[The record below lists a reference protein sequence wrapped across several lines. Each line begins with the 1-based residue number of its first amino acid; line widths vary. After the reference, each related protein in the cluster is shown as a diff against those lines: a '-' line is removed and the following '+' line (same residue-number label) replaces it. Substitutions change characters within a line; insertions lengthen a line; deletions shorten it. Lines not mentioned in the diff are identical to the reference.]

1 MVAAVAMAL
10 ATPVSAQE
18 AVGHWAGT
26 LGEGATTLRIVVH
39 ISRSPEGELGG
50 TLDSPDQNASGI
62 ALAEVV
68 QEQGKLTFTVP
79 AVLGKYQAT
88 WDEGAG
94 QWQGTWEQTTGPM
107 PLNLSAAPPPAPLP
121 ANWRA
126 SDEDI
131 AKALDARIAPRKGQG
146 IVAGVVEPEGRRVI
160 ARGPQ
165 GSETFDGTTL
175 FEIGSISKVF
185 TALILSDMVN
195 KGQVALDDPAE
206 KYLPAGHHMPERN
219 GRQITL
225 KDLSTHMS
233 GLPRLPDNMP
243 MGDPEDPY
251 ADYSEAL
258 MLAFLDGY
266 QLPRDIGEK
275 YEYSN
280 LGVGLL
286 GYLLARAAG
295 SDYETLLH
303 ERITGPLGMSDTA
316 VTLTPAQ
323 AQRLAPAFD
332 MYMRPA
338 KPWVL
343 PTLMGAG
350 GIRSSADDMLKF
362 AAAAL
367 DPQSPIGP
375 AMKTALANRVD
386 TGDPRFQQA
395 LGWQVGHPE
404 DGREVVIHNGGTGG
418 FRSALALE
426 PAKQRGVVALA
437 NSGAEPAAT
446 DIALHILVGA
456 PAVATPPV
464 APAPPPPVVRTEVA
478 LPAAELDRVV
488 GRYELLPN
496 LIMTVARRDGGLT
509 ATLSNAPTLPIFAEA
524 PLSFFWK
531 AVNAQ
536 VRFTTDESGKVTG
549 AELTQDGQRLAAKKL
564 EP

>member
-1 MVAAVAMAL
+1 MVMAAPA
-10 ATPVSAQE
+10 SAQE
-18 AVGHWAGT
+18 AVGDWAGV
-26 LGEGATTLRIVVH
+26 LGEGPTALRVVIH
-39 ISRSPEGELGG
+39 ISRDAEGDLGG
-50 TLDSPDQNASGI
+50 TLDSPDQNARGI

-68 QEQGKLTFTVP
+68 AGEGKLAFSVP
-79 AVLGKYQAT
+79 AILGKYQAT
-88 WDEGAG
+88 WDENAKL
-94 QWQGTWEQTTGPM
+94 WTGTWEQNVGPS
-107 PLNLSAAPPPAPLP
+107 PLNLSAAPRPAPLP

-126 SDEDI
+126 SDDDI
-131 AKALDARIAPRKGQG
+131 AKALDARIAPRTGQG
-146 IVAGVVEPEGRRVI
+146 MVAGVVEPEGRRVI
-160 ARGPQ
+160 ARGPAA
-165 GSETFDGTTL
+165 SVTFDGTTL

-206 KYLPAGHHMPERN
+206 KYLPAGHHMPGRN
-219 GRQITL
+219 GRKITL
-225 KDLSTHMS
+225 KDLSMHMS

-280 LGVGLL
+280 LGAGLL

-295 SDYETLLH
+295 SDYETLLR
-303 ERITGPLGMSDTA
+303 ERITGPLAMSDTA
-316 VTLTPAQ
+316 VTLSPAQ
-323 AQRLAPAFD
+323 AKRLAPAFD

-338 KPWVL
+338 KPWLL

-404 DGREVVIHNGGTGG
+404 EGREIVIHNGGTGG

-437 NSGAEPAAT
+437 NSGAEPSAT
-446 DIALHILVGA
+446 DIALHVLVGA
-456 PAVATPPV
+456 PVTATPPIP
-464 APAPPPPVVRTEVA
+464 PAPPPPVVRTEVT

-496 LIMTVARRDGGLT
+496 LVMTVARRDEGLT
-509 ATLSNAPTLPIFAEA
+509 AALTNAPTLPIFAEA

-536 VRFTTDESGKVTG
+536 VRFTTDESGKVTA
-549 AELTQDGQRLAAKKL
+549 AEFTQDGQHLTAKRL